1 MSATPPTLGLFARQL
16 DTAFQVAAQRPLALT
31 LYEVDPLDPRHP
43 DARHF
48 SLMFRGPAQP
58 LLPQATWTLEHAAL
72 GPLSIFLAPVGC
84 DDDGV
89 HYQAI
94 FN

>member
-1 MSATPPTLGLFARQL
+1 MSAIPPTLGLFARQL
-16 DTAFQVAAQRPLALT
+16 DTAFEVAAQRPLALM

-58 LLPQATWTLEHAAL
+58 LLPQATWTLEHAELGAL
-72 GPLSIFLAPVGC
+72 AIFLAPVGR
-84 DDDGV
+84 DAQGV
-89 HYQAI
+89 QYQAI